1 MSGGWWG
8 ASARPGRP
16 KKLGTSEIRFSILRR
31 ISGRLHSFFE
41 NRSMVDFQR
50 ESGAEEVSGAGMR
63 FYLHEEVP
71 RGRDLILSTRRSCTR
86 PGLMLMGGD
95 VDENGC
101 FDGGGLAEKG
111 SFTIIK
117 FIAPCRKSWW
127 GRSCR
132 KKQFYNSKMHRACR
146 KSWWGR

>member
-1 MSGGWWG
+1 MSGGWG

-16 KKLGTSEIRFSILRR
+16 KIWDHPR
-31 ISGRLHSFFE
+31 SGFRSCAEVRGGSTLSFQ
-41 NRSMVDFQR
+41 NRSMFDFQR

-111 SFTIIK
+111 SFTRIK

-132 KKQFYNSKMHRACR
+132 KKQFYNSKMHRAL
-146 KSWWGR
+146 